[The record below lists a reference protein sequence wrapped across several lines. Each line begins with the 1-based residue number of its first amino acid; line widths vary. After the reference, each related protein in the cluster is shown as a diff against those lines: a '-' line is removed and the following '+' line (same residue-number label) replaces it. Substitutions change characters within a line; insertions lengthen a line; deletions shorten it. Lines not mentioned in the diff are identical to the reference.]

1 MNIFCNFLQ
10 RDLGVKVFINI
21 KQRTFDDLV
30 VFGWNIVKHT
40 FRKCFYDFLQFVT
53 QSIHCLDRLE
63 ILQKM
68 IVQFQ
73 NAVCR
78 SSPLDG
84 STGQQRA
91 EFDGARFYNFQTV
104 PLGKKYISK
113 QVIENGVS
121 GAYITFLYLID
132 QFFFFFIRIG
142 ICLDIFGFIALDG
155 FTDPG
160 LLKQFFVIF

>member
-1 MNIFCNFLQ
+1 MAV
-10 RDLGVKVFINI
+10 RDSRE
-21 KQRTFDDLV
+21 QSSMAR
-30 VFGWNIVKHT
+30 
-40 FRKCFYDFLQFVT
+40 DFT
-53 QSIHCLDRLE
+53 ISRLFPWE
-63 ILQKM
+63 
-68 IVQFQ
+68 
-73 NAVCR
+73 
-78 SSPLDG
+78 
-84 STGQQRA
+84 
-91 EFDGARFYNFQTV
+91 
-104 PLGKKYISK
+104 KKYISK